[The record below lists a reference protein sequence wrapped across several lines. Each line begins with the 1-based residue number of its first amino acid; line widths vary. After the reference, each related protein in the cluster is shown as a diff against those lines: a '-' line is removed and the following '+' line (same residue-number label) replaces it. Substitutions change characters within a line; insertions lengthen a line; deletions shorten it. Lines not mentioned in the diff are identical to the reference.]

1 MLLIINVVKCATQIR
16 RRRNPALNPELY
28 ISLLGTS
35 RCDH

>member
-16 RRRNPALNPELY
+16 RSPALNPELY